1 MKKTALILLGGVLL
15 AGCQA
20 TNTDTT
26 ESTSTST
33 SSTVASLTNNLLE
46 TNFPSLTCAEIKQT
60 FVDYEAKMTSVE
72 NGSSLLTTAGIST
85 ATATEKMQTSYDTA
99 KEIATP
105 VMTAKGCTETL

>member
-20 TNTDTT
+20 TNTETT
-26 ESTSTST
+26 ENSTTETTSTIT
-33 SSTVASLTNNLLE
+33 SLTNNLLD
-46 TNFPSLTCAEIKQT
+46 TNFPSLSCSEIKQT
-60 FVDYEAKMTSVE
+60 FVDYEAKMTSLE
-72 NGSSLLTTAGIST
+72 SSSSLLTTAGITT